1 MMEDLETCWNDTSTT
16 LMIKIM
22 IIVLTTNV
30 AMLQQECY
38 KRKKRLLSCYTT
50 VFDSSTLSSRWK
62 WIRDI

>member
-1 MMEDLETCWNDTSTT
+1 MVDDLETCWNDTSTT

-22 IIVLTTNV
+22 IIMLTTNV
-30 AMLQQECY
+30 ATLQQVCY

-50 VFDSSTLSSRWK
+50 VFDGRTLSSRWK